1 MVRIL
6 TTTLLLL
13 VTLVACQDNSSET
26 HSSSPATAEQ
36 SAEQLAEE
44 RSFEAQLHDTARYIA
59 SQAFQAMS
67 GVLMR
72 KIQEEGALAAFD
84 YCRVQ
89 ALPLTDSVSAAQGV
103 RIQRLATRYRNPAN
117 AANADEQAIIAD
129 WEAAVARG
137 DKPLPQFKEVD
148 DRIDWYGAITIPHPR
163 CLDCHGLLSEG
174 DIFPE
179 VLAAINEKYPN
190 DKAVNF
196 ELGDV
201 RGMWKISFPREFWAS
216 SL

>member
-1 MVRIL
+1 MVRIF
-6 TTTLLLL
+6 TTSLLLL
-13 VTLVACQDNSSET
+13 ATLVACQTNNTET
-26 HSSSPATAEQ
+26 TASNPATAEQ
-36 SAEQLAEE
+36 LAEQ
-44 RSFEAQLHDTARYIA
+44 RSFETQLHDTARYIA
-59 SQAFQAMS
+59 GQAFQTMS
-67 GVLMR
+67 GVLMK
-72 KIQEEGALAAFD
+72 KIQEEGALAALN
-84 YCRVQ
+84 YCHIE
-89 ALPLTDSVSAAQGV
+89 ALPLTDSVSKAQGV
-103 RIQRLATRYRNPAN
+103 HIQRLATRYRNPAN
-117 AANADEQAIIAD
+117 AANAEEQTMLAD

-137 DKPLPQFKEVD
+137 DKPMPQYKEVD

-179 VLAAINEKYPN
+179 VLEAINKRYPD

-201 RGMWKISFPREFWAS
+201 RGMWKISFPRDFWAA

>member
-13 VTLVACQDNSSET
+13 ATLVACQHNSSET
-26 HSSSPATAEQ
+26 SSGTPATAEQ
-36 SAEQLAEE
+36 SSEQ

-67 GVLMR
+67 SVLMH
-72 KIQEEGALAAFD
+72 KIQEEGALAAMEF
-84 YCRVQ
+84 CSVQ

-103 RIQRLATRYRNPAN
+103 GIQRLATRYRNPAN
-117 AANADEQAIIAD
+117 AANAEEQHIIAD

-137 DKPLPQFKEVD
+137 DKPMPQFKEVD

-179 VLAAINEKYPN
+179 VLEAINKRYPN

-201 RGMWKISFPREFWAS
+201 RGMWKLSFPRQFFEF

>member
-1 MVRIL
+1 MVKTLTSLIL
-6 TTTLLLL
+6 LGSLL
-13 VTLVACQDNSSET
+13 ACQNNSSKAPASTPAET
-26 HSSSPATAEQ
+26 FVDQ
-36 SAEQLAEE
+36 
-44 RSFEAQLHDTARYIA
+44 RSFETQLHDTARYIA
-59 SQAFQAMS
+59 GQAFQAMS

-72 KIQEEGALAAFD
+72 KIQEEGALAAMEF
-84 YCRVQ
+84 CSVQ
-89 ALPLTDSVSAAQGV
+89 ALPLTDSVSSAQGV

-117 AANADEQAIIAD
+117 AANTEEQAIIAN

-137 DKPLPQFKEVD
+137 DKPMPQYKKVD

-179 VLAAINEKYPN
+179 VLEAINKRYPN

>member
-1 MVRIL
+1 MVRIF

-26 HSSSPATAEQ
+26 QSSSPATAEQ
-36 SAEQLAEE
+36 SAEP
-44 RSFEAQLHDTARYIA
+44 RSFEAQLHDTARHIA

-67 GVLMR
+67 SVLMR
-72 KIQEEGALAAFD
+72 KIQEEGALAAMEF
-84 YCRVQ
+84 CSVA
-89 ALPLTDSVSAAQGV
+89 ALPLTDSVSVAQGV

-117 AANADEQAIIAD
+117 AANAAEQAIIAD

-137 DKPLPQFKEVD
+137 DKPMPQFKEVD